1 MLKHSD
7 LKSGVRFVLN
17 NEPYE
22 VIDSTF
28 IFKGRGSST
37 LQAKVRNLIN
47 GKVLTKTF
55 HQNDEFE
62 EAEIIKEKVIFL
74 YSKNNKFYFALK
86 DDHSQRFE
94 IDKTILGNK
103 TMFLKDK
110 YEINGFFFDE
120 KLINIDLPLK
130 MTFKVISAPPGFK
143 GGRETPGTKPITIET
158 GAIIQAPLFIE
169 EGDIVEIN
177 TESGEYVRRINE

>member
-7 LKSGVRFVLN
+7 LKPRTKFILN
-17 NEPYE
+17 GDPYE

-37 LQAKVRNLIN
+37 VQAKIKNLIN

-62 EAEIIKEKVIFL
+62 EAEIEKEEIVFL
-74 YSKNNKFYFALK
+74 YAKNNKYYFTFT
-86 DDHSQRFE
+86 DDHSKKFE
-94 IDKTILGNK
+94 LDKAVLGNK
-103 TMFLKDK
+103 AMFLKEHQ
-110 YEINGFFFDE
+110 EIDGIFFNE

-130 MTFKVISAPPGFK
+130 MTFKVVSAPPGLK

-158 GAIIQAPLFIE
+158 GAILQVPLFIE
-169 EGDIVEIN
+169 EKDTIEIN
-177 TESGEYVRRINE
+177 TETGEYIRRI